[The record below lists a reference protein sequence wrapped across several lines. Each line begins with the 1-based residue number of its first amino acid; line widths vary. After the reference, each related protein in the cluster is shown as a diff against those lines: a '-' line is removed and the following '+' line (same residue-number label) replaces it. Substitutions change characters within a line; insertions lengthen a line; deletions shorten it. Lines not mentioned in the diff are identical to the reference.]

1 MDHSRNSHGNL
12 FENRMSGG
20 TLGQTMKRG
29 GCETQRDVTGS
40 PEYYM
45 DAPPSGRTLP
55 NDPFL
60 TMKRTALYYF
70 FMVSVVGLGIFFILR
85 AGNQLSA
92 PALPLSTQ
100 SNSQITPHLTGTGDY
115 SFSAAVESSLWGN
128 ANDPLTRL
136 FLQLFVVTAVS
147 YLVGW
152 IFTHLGQPA
161 VVGEMMAGV
170 LLGPS
175 VFGLLA
181 PAAFRFV
188 FAPSSLGALGLF
200 SQIGVCLF
208 MFTVGMEIDVAEL
221 RRKAHTAVVV
231 SHSSIIAP
239 FFLGVLLASLL
250 YGRLAQPG
258 ASFTGFALF
267 MGISM
272 SITAF
277 PVLLRILQD
286 RAILKTPLGR
296 TATACAA
303 VGDVTA
309 WSVLALVVA
318 IARATSLGAAA
329 FSLGLVLVFVA
340 LMLLVIK
347 PNLPKWLGQRALERP
362 APSKAV
368 LAVVFGVVLA
378 SALSTQLIG
387 IRALFGAFLAGIVM
401 PAAGGFRDKLIV
413 RVENLSSVLLL
424 PVFFAFTGLRTH
436 IGLLNGAQDWLIC
449 LVIIAVAT
457 AGKLGGSALAARV
470 TGIKWRES
478 VQLGAL
484 MNTRGLMELIALNI
498 GYDMGILSQR
508 IFTML
513 VIMALVT
520 SIMTG
525 PLVTF
530 FGKTREMAAT

>member
-1 MDHSRNSHGNL
+1 
-12 FENRMSGG
+12 
-20 TLGQTMKRG
+20 
-29 GCETQRDVTGS
+29 
-40 PEYYM
+40 
-45 DAPPSGRTLP
+45 
-55 NDPFL
+55 
-60 TMKRTALYYF
+60 MKRTAVFYF
-70 FMVSVVGLGIFFILR
+70 FAVSAVGLGIFFILR
-85 AGNQLSA
+85 AGNQLPE
-92 PALPLSTQ
+92 PALPLSPQ
-100 SNSQITPHLTGTGDY
+100 YSSQITPHLTVTGDY
-115 SFSAAVESSLWGN
+115 SFSASVESSLRDN

-136 FLQLFVVTAVS
+136 FLQLFIVIVVS

-152 IFTHLGQPA
+152 IFTHFGQPA

-175 VFGLLA
+175 IFGLLA
-181 PAAFRFV
+181 PNAFQFV
-188 FAPSSLGALGLF
+188 FATPSLGALRLF

-208 MFTVGMEIDVAEL
+208 MFTIGMEMDVAEL
-221 RRKAHTAVVV
+221 RGKAHTAVVV
-231 SHSSIIAP
+231 SHASIIAP
-239 FFLGVLLASLL
+239 YVFGMLLALFL

-258 ASFTGFALF
+258 ASFLAFALF

-277 PVLLRILQD
+277 PVLVRILQD
-286 RAILKTPLGR
+286 RGIFKTSLGS

-309 WSVLALVVA
+309 WSMLAFVVA
-318 IARATSLGAAA
+318 IARATSVGGAA
-329 FSLGLVLVFVA
+329 FNLGLVLIFVA
-340 LMLLVIK
+340 LMLFVIK
-347 PNLPKWLGQRALERP
+347 PKLPNWLGQPALERP
-362 APSKAV
+362 DPSKAV
-368 LAVVFGVVLA
+368 LAFVFGVVLA

-387 IRALFGAFLAGIVM
+387 IHALFGAFLAGIVM
-401 PAAGGFRDKLIV
+401 PTAGGFRDKLVV

-436 IGLLNGAQDWLIC
+436 IGLLNSAQDWLIC

-457 AGKLGGSALAARV
+457 AGKLGGSALAARL
-470 TGIKWRES
+470 TGMKWREAL
-478 VQLGAL
+478 QLGAL

-520 SIMTG
+520 TVMTA

-530 FGKTREMAAT
+530 FGKRRTIPSRVSRAVPLDS